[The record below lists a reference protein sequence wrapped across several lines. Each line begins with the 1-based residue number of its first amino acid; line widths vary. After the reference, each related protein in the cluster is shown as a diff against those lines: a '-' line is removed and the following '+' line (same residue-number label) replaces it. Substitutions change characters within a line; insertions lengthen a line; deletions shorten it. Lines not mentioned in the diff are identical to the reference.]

1 VNLGVDL
8 VMKKLPTLAV
18 IGPGK
23 VGTSIGILA
32 ARAGYPVVA
41 VGGRRKESTI
51 KAAQQIG
58 KDVYACDMM
67 KAAKSAKI
75 VLLCLPDD
83 AIEQVCKKLA
93 QQDKFT
99 QGAIVAHCSGVL
111 SSDILSAARHYCK
124 CSVASMHPLQTFP
137 TVDAALKMMNG
148 TYCFYEGDECAI
160 PVIERFAKDIGLRPI
175 QISSTSKT
183 LYHAA
188 AVMAC
193 NYFVALMDSAIVFAE
208 KAGIDRT
215 IAWSALEPLVA
226 TTLNNITEMGTIN
239 SLTGPIA
246 RGDVKTVR
254 RHLQKLALIPG
265 HLASVY
271 RTMGLYTVEIAVR
284 KGTITVTKA
293 AQIKDL
299 LADVER

>member
-1 VNLGVDL
+1 MNQ
-8 VMKKLPTLAV
+8 LPSIAI
-18 IGPGK
+18 IGPGR
-23 VGTSIGILA
+23 VGTSLGVLA
-32 ARAGYPVVA
+32 GRAGYSVVA
-41 VGGRRKESTI
+41 VGGRRKESTTT
-51 KAAQQIG
+51 AARRIG
-58 KDVYACDMM
+58 KHVCAYDTID
-67 KAAKSAKI
+67 AAKSAEM

-83 AIEQVCKKLA
+83 LIERICEKLA
-93 QQDKFT
+93 RENKFIK
-99 QGAIVAHCSGVL
+99 GAIVVHCSGAF
-111 SSDILSAARHYCK
+111 SSNILSTAREYCQ

-137 TVDAALKMMNG
+137 TVDAAIKMMSG
-148 TYCFYEGDECAI
+148 TYCFYEGDEGAI

-175 QISSTSKT
+175 QISSTSKI

-193 NYFVALMDSAIVFAE
+193 NYFVALMDSAIMLTE
-208 KAGIDRT
+208 KAGFDRT
-215 IAWSALEPLVA
+215 IAWSAIEPLVA

-254 RHLQKLALIPG
+254 RHLQKLALTPE

-293 AQIKDL
+293 AELRDL
-299 LADVER
+299 LADEER

>member
-1 VNLGVDL
+1 
-8 VMKKLPTLAV
+8 M
-18 IGPGK
+18 
-23 VGTSIGILA
+23 
-32 ARAGYPVVA
+32 
-41 VGGRRKESTI
+41 
-51 KAAQQIG
+51 
-58 KDVYACDMM
+58 
-67 KAAKSAKI
+67 

-83 AIEQVCKKLA
+83 IIEKVCSELA
-93 QQDKFT
+93 QKNKFIK
-99 QGAIVAHCSGVL
+99 GAIVVHCSGAL
-111 SSDILSAARHYCK
+111 SSNILSTARECCR

-137 TVDAALKMMNG
+137 TVDAALKMMSG

-226 TTLNNITEMGTIN
+226 TTLNNITRMGTAD

-246 RGDVKTVR
+246 RGDVKTVC
-254 RHLQKLALIPG
+254 RHLQELALTPG

-284 KGTITVTKA
+284 KGTITVAKA
-293 AQIKDL
+293 AEIRSL
-299 LADVER
+299 LADVERQ

>member
-1 VNLGVDL
+1 MNQ
-8 VMKKLPTLAV
+8 LPSIAI
-18 IGPGK
+18 IGPGR
-23 VGTSIGILA
+23 VGTSLGVLA
-32 ARAGYPVVA
+32 GRAGYSVVA
-41 VGGRRKESTI
+41 VGGRRRESTTI
-51 KAAQQIG
+51 AARRIG
-58 KDVYACDMM
+58 KHVCAYDTID
-67 KAAKSAKI
+67 AAKSAEMI
-75 VLLCLPDD
+75 LLCLPDD
-83 AIEQVCKKLA
+83 VIEEVCKKLA
-93 QQDKFT
+93 QENKFIK
-99 QGAIVAHCSGVL
+99 GAIVVHCSGAF
-111 SSDILSAARHYCK
+111 SSDILSTAREYCE

-137 TVDAALKMMNG
+137 TVDAAIKKMRG
-148 TYCFYEGDECAI
+148 TYCFYEGDERAI
-160 PVIERFAKDIGLRPI
+160 SVIERFAKDIGLRPI

-193 NYFVALMDSAIVFAE
+193 NYFVALMDSAMVLTE
-208 KAGIDRT
+208 EAGIDRT
-215 IAWSALEPLVA
+215 IAWPAIEPLVM

-254 RHLQKLALIPG
+254 QHLEKLVLMPG

-293 AQIKDL
+293 AELRDL
-299 LADVER
+299 LADEER

>member
-1 VNLGVDL
+1 MNQ
-8 VMKKLPTLAV
+8 LPSIAI
-18 IGPGK
+18 IGPGR
-23 VGTSIGILA
+23 VGTSLGVLA
-32 ARAGYPVVA
+32 ARAGYSVVA
-41 VGGRRKESTI
+41 VGGRRKESTTT
-51 KAAQQIG
+51 AARRIG
-58 KDVYACDMM
+58 KHVCAYDTID
-67 KAAKSAKI
+67 AAKSAEM

-83 AIEQVCKKLA
+83 LIEQVCEKLA
-93 QQDKFT
+93 QENKFIK
-99 QGAIVAHCSGVL
+99 GAIVVHCSGAF
-111 SSDILSAARHYCK
+111 SSNILSTAREYCQ

-137 TVDAALKMMNG
+137 TVDAAIKMMSG
-148 TYCFYEGDECAI
+148 TYCFYEGDERAI

-193 NYFVALMDSAIVFAE
+193 NYFVALMDSATVFAE
-208 KAGIDRT
+208 NAGIDRT
-215 IAWSALEPLVA
+215 TAWSALEPLVA

-239 SLTGPIA
+239 SLTGPIP
-246 RGDVKTVR
+246 RGDVKTVH
-254 RHLQKLALIPG
+254 RHLQKLVLTPG
-265 HLASVY
+265 HLTSVY

-293 AQIKDL
+293 AELRDL